1 VSLCPTVVKVAPCI
15 LDTLNDHDLER
26 AIVQSTTESI
36 DEALHLA
43 LRYEAYD
50 MSNRTPSLRNQS
62 LILN

>member
-1 VSLCPTVVKVAPCI
+1 MRNYYRAFRNA
-15 LDTLNDHDLER
+15 LNDHDLER

-50 MSNRTPSLRNQS
+50 MSNPFRSFLGSDYQTQGHY
-62 LILN
+62 